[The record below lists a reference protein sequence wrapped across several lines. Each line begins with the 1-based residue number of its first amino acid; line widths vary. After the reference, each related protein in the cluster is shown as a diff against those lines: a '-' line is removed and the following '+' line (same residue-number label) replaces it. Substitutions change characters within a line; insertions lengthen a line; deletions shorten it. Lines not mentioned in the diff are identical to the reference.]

1 MASYNPTI
9 TVNLTKLFNSSFE
22 NKSNSFK
29 RELRSIISTRDF
41 VRDFKTRMIR
51 TMRDNT
57 RQKSL
62 DKNGEPLKAYKDN
75 GDGKSYKD
83 SEVFKVLKGSTK
95 VNLTLS
101 GEMLESIEGIKKGD
115 EIVFQMKGSRN
126 KNIAHGH
133 INGSNNLPV
142 RDFLGIP
149 EKEQKEIMRELIK
162 FYSERNQV
170 FEQVNIKPE
179 TTQNTQSFAEPTSLT
194 DELFGVVQAGLFE

>member
-29 RELRSIISTRDF
+29 RELRSIISSRDF

-62 DKNGEPLKAYKDN
+62 DK
-75 GDGKSYKD
+75 DGKSLKSYSKEYIK
-83 SEVFKVLKGSTK
+83 SEVFQVLKGSTK

-101 GEMLESIEGIKKGD
+101 GEMLESIEGIQKGD

-149 EKEQKEIMRELIK
+149 EKEQIEIMQELVK
-162 FYSERNQV
+162 FYSERHQV
-170 FEQVNIKPE
+170 VEQVNIKPE
-179 TTQNTQSFAEPTSLT
+179 STQNTQSFAEPTSLT